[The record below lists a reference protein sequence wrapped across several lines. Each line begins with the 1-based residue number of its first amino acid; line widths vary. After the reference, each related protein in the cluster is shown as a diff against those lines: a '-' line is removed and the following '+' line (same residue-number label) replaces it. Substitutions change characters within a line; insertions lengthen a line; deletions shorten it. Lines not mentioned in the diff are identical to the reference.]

1 MTATCRT
8 RSAWRGYGADR
19 RRYRRAHRL
28 MYRVVVTKIIEVG
41 TFWEAEAEDQGYLQH
56 YPAGNNQFRR

>member
-1 MTATCRT
+1 
-8 RSAWRGYGADR
+8 
-19 RRYRRAHRL
+19 